1 VGRRRL
7 MSILS
12 ATVLAVGVCAGPAVA
27 LEAASELAADAESA
41 LSGGSDVIEMS
52 TDPAA
57 PGVTVDPGA
66 LVEGSDVEVPVPPM
80 VVEVTPDGPEVGP
93 APADE
98 PKAEAPQKAA
108 PRPSGAVSGSSGG
121 SVRDAA
127 VAPAPAVALP
137 TSAAIQRVPAGSRSV
152 ATNVMSPVAAEA
164 MIDAPQV
171 APPAETPLV
180 AAPVQAAPAL
190 PVLPD
195 LPEVPLALRLATAAL
210 VAGTAGSWMLVRRTV

>member
-80 VVEVTPDGPEVGP
+80 VVEVTPDGPEVG
-93 APADE
+93 
-98 PKAEAPQKAA
+98 
-108 PRPSGAVSGSSGG
+108 
-121 SVRDAA
+121 
-127 VAPAPAVALP
+127 PAPAVALP